1 MAAAQEVPHGHG
13 HTGSGQARGGWRG
26 GRRVAGPPCADRVK
40 M

>member
-26 GRRVAGPPCADRVK
+26 AWRDRRAPTA
-40 M
+40 